1 MKIEKVKISLGRK
14 VSHLPEGI
22 NSMELTMEAKLEDS
36 DDPLEIFHEL
46 KEKIQK
52 ELENWEVETKS
63 KSPLTQHEKSEDLIC
78 PTCNEVMK
86 AVSGK
91 NYFLCSKHY
100 GYPDQIR
107 KGEVKE
113 RKF

>member
-14 VSHLPEGI
+14 VSHLSEDM
-22 NSMELTMEAKLEDS
+22 NSISLTMEAKLEET

-46 KEKIQK
+46 KEKIQT
-52 ELENWEVETKS
+52 EIDIWEEETKF
-63 KSPLTQHEKSEDLIC
+63 KSQPIQKKESEDLIC
-78 PTCNEVMK
+78 PICNEIMK
-86 AVSGK
+86 NVPGK

-100 GYPDQIR
+100 GYPDQIK

>member
-14 VSHLPEGI
+14 VSHLSEDM
-22 NSMELTMEAKLEDS
+22 NSIDLTLEAKLGET
-36 DDPLEIFHEL
+36 DDPLEIFLEL

-52 ELENWEVETKS
+52 ELEKWEEELKS
-63 KSPLTQHEKSEDLIC
+63 KQFPLQKEKSEDLLC

-100 GYPDQIR
+100 GYPEQIK